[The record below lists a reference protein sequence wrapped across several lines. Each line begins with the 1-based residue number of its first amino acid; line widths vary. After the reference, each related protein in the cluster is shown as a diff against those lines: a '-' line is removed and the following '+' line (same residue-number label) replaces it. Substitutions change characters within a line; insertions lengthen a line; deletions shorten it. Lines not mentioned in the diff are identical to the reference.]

1 MNEKIKTTENIRDNV
16 NSNWVESG
24 SSEWMS
30 PSNIALV
37 KYWGKKQEQIPCN
50 PSISFTLK
58 NAHTSTYLEWKR
70 KKVNP
75 QKKVDFTFYFQ
86 GKKNEVFKN
95 RIQKYLDR
103 LTLEMPFLLQ
113 YDLNISSQNTFPH
126 SSGIASSASA
136 MSALAAALV
145 DMEKQIN
152 ATSGTHALS
161 QNEYNYRTSAL
172 SRLGSGSACR
182 SIYPKAAL
190 WGKCSFKGSSD
201 EYAIALENILHP
213 HFQDYKDAI
222 LLVDQS
228 EKTVSSSAGHQL
240 MNGNP
245 YASARYT
252 RAAENTETLLSILKS
267 GHLDDFTL
275 LVEEEAMT
283 LHALMMASSPG
294 YILMH
299 PNTLYIIER
308 VRQFRHDSGI
318 PICFTLDAG
327 PNVHMLYPGNA
338 RESVYDFIT
347 SELSRYCDGGQ
358 WIDDEMGPGI
368 QQLR

>member
-1 MNEKIKTTENIRDNV
+1 MNEKTKITENIIGNV
-16 NSNWVESG
+16 NSNTNESG
-24 SSEWMS
+24 FCQWRS

-58 NAHTSTYLEWKR
+58 NAYTTTNLEWKR
-70 KKVNP
+70 KNASSGKHVN
-75 QKKVDFTFYFQ
+75 FTFYFQ
-86 GKKNEVFKN
+86 GKKNEIFKR
-95 RIQKYLDR
+95 RIQKYLNR
-103 LTLEMPFLLQ
+103 LAIEIPHLLK
-113 YDLNISSQNTFPH
+113 YDLNIASQNTFPH

-145 DMEKQIN
+145 DMERQIKT
-152 ATSGTHALS
+152 TSDADSLDK
-161 QNEYNYRTSAL
+161 NEHNYRTSAF

-190 WGKCSFKGSSD
+190 WGKCSVEDSSD
-201 EYAIALENILHP
+201 EYAIALEYILHP

-222 LLVDQS
+222 LLVDQG
-228 EKTVSSSAGHQL
+228 EKRVSSSAGHQL

-245 YASARYT
+245 YASARYA
-252 RAAENTETLLSILKS
+252 RAAENTETLLSILQS

-299 PNTLYIIER
+299 PNTLYIIDR
-308 VRQFRHDSGI
+308 VRQFRIDSGI

-327 PNVHMLYPGNA
+327 PNVHLLYPGNE

-347 SELSRYCDGGQ
+347 SELLRYCDGSQ

-368 QQLR
+368 QQIS